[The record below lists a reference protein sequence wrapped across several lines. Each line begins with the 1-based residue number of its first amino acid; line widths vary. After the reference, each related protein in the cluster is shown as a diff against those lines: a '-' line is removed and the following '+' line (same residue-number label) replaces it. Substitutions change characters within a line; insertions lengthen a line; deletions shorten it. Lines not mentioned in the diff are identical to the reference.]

1 MPANLTFMAYDESLA
16 RRIRQALQKES
27 NVTERKMFG
36 GVAFMIGGNMA
47 CGPVGDELMVRVG
60 PVAYEDA
67 LARPHARP
75 CDFTGRP
82 MKGMVLVGTAGIAS
96 DGDLA
101 SWVESGASFAR
112 SLPAK

>member
-1 MPANLTFMAYDESLA
+1 MAYDEQLA
-16 RRIRQALQKES
+16 ERIRTALKAEP
-27 NVTERKMFG
+27 NVTEKKMFG
-36 GVAFMIGGNMA
+36 GVAFMVGGNMA

-60 PVAYEDA
+60 PVAYDDA

-82 MKGMVLVGTAGIAS
+82 MKGMVLVGTPGFAS
-96 DGDLA
+96 DADLA
-101 SWVESGASFAR
+101 AWVEAGAAFAR